1 METLKYI
8 FLLIVVLKLIKN
20 LLDGYNEPK
29 QKMEKPIVLGSQDS
43 ESSIQIIPIDKM
55 VNFSNEKVIAGS
67 LKSHYEDLL
76 SLKRAPEINPDV
88 LYDHYYEV
96 MEELKI
102 KGEYSFEIGSY
113 ANDVSAAK
121 EYLHDLCRYYGNR
134 N

>member
-1 METLKYI
+1 METIKYI
-8 FLLIVVLKLIKN
+8 FLLILVLKLIKN

-29 QKMEKPIVLGSQDS
+29 QKIEEPIAQEVNNSK
-43 ESSIQIIPIDKM
+43 SSAQLIPIDQM
-55 VNFSNEKVIAGS
+55 INYSNEKAVAGS
-67 LKSHYEDLL
+67 LKLHYEELL
-76 SLKRAPEINPDV
+76 SLRKVPEINPDV

-102 KGEYSFEIGSY
+102 KGEYNFEIGSH